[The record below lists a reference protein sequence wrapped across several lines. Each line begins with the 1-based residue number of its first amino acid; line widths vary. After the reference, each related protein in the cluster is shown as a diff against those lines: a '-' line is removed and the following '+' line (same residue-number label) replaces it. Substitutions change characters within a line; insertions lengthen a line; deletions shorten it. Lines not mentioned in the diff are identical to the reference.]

1 MVVSM
6 TVAQL
11 DEMVQRAVKKVL
23 AETPS
28 LPITSASKKVKKQKK
43 EKDPDAP
50 KKAPS
55 DWINF
60 TGSVRNAL
68 KEAGHKVS
76 KEVQQFSSFL
86 KEKNADYSSWTA
98 ESMVEEFKS
107 WTPPEVSKQA
117 AEGKNKG
124 SRKNSDASQTVADA
138 SAATAVAEK
147 AKKVLSPE
155 HLAKM
160 KAGREAAKAKKD
172 GEATLMAIIPPKPE
186 GPKPEPKKA
195 VKVVAPAPSVAPAE
209 EEWRRTK
216 DKKYLYNPKNNH
228 CYNAEKDGSQGAW
241 AGIRD
246 PATGKIDDSVE
257 EPQDFEE
264 EQ

>member
-1 MVVSM
+1 M

-11 DEMVQRAVKKVL
+11 DEMVQKAVKKVL

-50 KKAPS
+50 KRAPS

-60 TGSVRNAL
+60 TGSVRTSL

-86 KEKNADYSSWTA
+86 KEKNANYSSWTA
-98 ESMVEEFKS
+98 ESIVEEFKS
-107 WTPPEVSKQA
+107 WTPPEVSKQEA
-117 AEGKNKG
+117 AGKNKG
-124 SRKNSDASQTVADA
+124 SRKNSDASQTAADA
-138 SAATAVAEK
+138 TAASTEAK
-147 AKKVLSPE
+147 PKKVLSPE

-160 KAGREAAKAKKD
+160 KAGREAAKAAKD
-172 GEATLMAIIPPKPE
+172 GLVAPIIPPKPE
-186 GPKPEPKKA
+186 GPKPEAK
-195 VKVVAPAPSVAPAE
+195 KVVKTVVPTPAPSVAPAE

-216 DKKYLYNPKNNH
+216 DRKFLYNPKNNH
-228 CYNAEKDGSQGAW
+228 CYHAEKDGSQGLW
-241 AGIRD
+241 AGLRD
-246 PATGKIDDSVE
+246 PTTGKIDDSVE

-264 EQ
+264 EE